1 MPLLWCEIFVGVV
14 AVGPN
19 KKGKNISLIFTLIQ
33 LTLLLFLDPKDSGD
47 SGLIGCSTTLTNLG
61 SIEKKKKENPEG
73 DEEDDSE
80 REVEM
85 ERSQG

>member
-1 MPLLWCEIFVGVV
+1 MGVV
-14 AVGPN
+14 AFGPN
-19 KKGKNISLIFTLIQ
+19 KKGKNTSLIFTLIQ
-33 LTLLLFLDPKDSGD
+33 LTLLLSLDPKDSGD
-47 SGLIGCSTTLTNLG
+47 SGLIGCSTPLTNLG